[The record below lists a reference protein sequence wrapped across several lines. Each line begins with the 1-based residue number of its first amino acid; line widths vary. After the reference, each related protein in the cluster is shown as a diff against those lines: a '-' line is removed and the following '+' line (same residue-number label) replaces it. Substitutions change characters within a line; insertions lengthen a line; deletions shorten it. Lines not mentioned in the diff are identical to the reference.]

1 MIVISLVVLLLALV
15 FLNSNMS
22 SKVVEYSK
30 KEFLNAVINEK
41 KITLTEELGIVSTF
55 IGAVEKEYIA
65 SNEDKK
71 VTRDDILSYVKA
83 VRFGANNEGYVFVVD
98 SKDTFILHPLL
109 PDWNGVNKI
118 DMTDANGFRFL
129 EKLVDSST
137 RDEYVEYSFKGNQEK
152 AIPKI
157 GNSRKINLA
166 GEDMIFV
173 ITASLENAYARAN
186 EIADFMEQNA
196 LDNTKK
202 FIIVAT
208 AIMVISLLLAMI
220 YSRASITRPLNTLIE
235 RARNL
240 SSGDG
245 DLTRKL
251 EINGKDEIAQASEA
265 INNFIEKVRILI
277 NDAKHLSSE
286 NSSVAN
292 ELSSTSLQTGKRVE
306 DSTIIVNNTTKK
318 GEEIQKSM
326 RESIVTA
333 EDSKAD
339 LQKASGYIKSANDAI
354 KNLANQIINSAQIES
369 QMAVK
374 IEQLSKDAEQVKS
387 VLVVINDIAD
397 QTNLLAL
404 NAAIEAARAGE
415 HGRGF
420 AVVADEV
427 RKLAERTQSS
437 LVEINATISVIVQA
451 ISDSSEQM
459 SINSKTIQEL
469 TSVANNVENTINVMS
484 EAMSNAIIMSDKTT
498 EDYIKTGKSVN
509 NIMEGISN
517 INSISTENARS
528 VEEIAA
534 AAEHLNKMTDVLN
547 NKLAEFRT

>member
-1 MIVISLVVLLLALV
+1 M
-15 FLNSNMS
+15 
-22 SKVVEYSK
+22 
-30 KEFLNAVINEK
+30 
-41 KITLTEELGIVSTF
+41 
-55 IGAVEKEYIA
+55 
-65 SNEDKK
+65 
-71 VTRDDILSYVKA
+71 
-83 VRFGANNEGYVFVVD
+83 D
-98 SKDTFILHPLL
+98 SKGTFILHPLL

-528 VEEIAA
+528 VE
-534 AAEHLNKMTDVLN
+534 AAESAILKSAWSAASGHCN
-547 NKLAEFRT
+547 R